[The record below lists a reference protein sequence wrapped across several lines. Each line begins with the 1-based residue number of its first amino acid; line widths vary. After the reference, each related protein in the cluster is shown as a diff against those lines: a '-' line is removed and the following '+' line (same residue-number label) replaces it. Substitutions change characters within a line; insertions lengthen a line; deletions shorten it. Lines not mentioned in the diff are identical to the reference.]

1 MSMPLSW
8 GAGRARML
16 ARTLFVT
23 VLGAVALLCA
33 LLASDAQAAPT
44 PPHVITA
51 FPQRDFVSAEGYAQ
65 SDTVTVEIVHP
76 GAPLAP
82 VGTVSGI
89 VPQDDPGT
97 DGFDGL
103 VEVNHPG
110 GACWVGSTPDM
121 RPGDIVRITIDSG
134 PNAGQVD
141 ETVVANVAAQR
152 PVQTGTNTLEVH
164 GTAADANGAPID
176 LAQLEQRLVSPGN
189 QFTRSGARTLRAPGE
204 GRIAYDP
211 VDPDTNPN
219 GTKWTATYTLGA
231 RDMALALAAEARAM
245 WLGADPLLANEATIF
260 EIGAGVVGGPQ
271 APCTAPKEILPPPP
285 GVEAV
290 PPTTPANVAATV
302 SNNNTAT
309 VTWDASTDNVGVTSY
324 GIYRNGVAIANVQNN
339 DGSAPAPT
347 TFIDENLPPG
357 DYVYTVDAQDEVGN
371 RSGMS
376 AEATAKA
383 LANPAADV
391 LVNEP
396 PAGGRAFTLF
406 PSRDFID
413 VAGYAQDDRVTVEV
427 IRDGN
432 VISTAPGLT
441 PQDDPAT
448 RRVFDGIIEVN
459 HPGGFC
465 WSGTTPELR
474 AGDIVRTLA
483 YGPDGTLRYA
493 DQATVANVV
502 AGKAVQT
509 APDTVEIHGFAQ
521 DHDGKPLPVDQIEQ
535 RLVSSSAAPF
545 AKNDRRTLRADS
557 AGAGEGTLSYDKDSN
572 PLGVKWTATY
582 TGLSADDVKKALDVE
597 SRVMWLGR
605 DPLAGTELTIYEA
618 GTADPPGPAAGF
630 CSSPIEPADVTPP
643 SAPSL
648 TAVQSGAN
656 NVQLNWTAATDDHY
670 VYGYRLYRDG
680 QPVRNFHRT
689 TLSFLDTGVAPGTH
703 TYAVRAY
710 DSATARGA
718 GATIIEQLQSGQ
730 GKPYGNE
737 SDPSASV
744 TLTQADVTAPSE
756 PTSLTGTLLSAG
768 TPPKPTGVHL
778 EWKASTDDVG
788 VTGYGVYRRPAGSTA
803 GFARIPDN
811 KTNVK
816 TTTFDDT
823 TVTSGSFEYRVDAV
837 DAAGNRSTRSP
848 IITVNVVIDSQAPT
862 VPGNVRTTNLPDIHG
877 RDVRV
882 NWAASSDNV
891 GVTSYGVYRNGTKIG
906 DAAGT
911 ATAFRDVDVPAGT
924 YTYTVD
930 AVDSAGNRSAK
941 SLPATAVVAND
952 PPSAP
957 HSIIVFP
964 QRDFVSASGYA
975 AGTYTV
981 EVIRG
986 TTTVS
991 KSTPV
996 AAVDD
1001 PKTPDVFDGIVEVN
1015 HPGGGCWTGVTPD
1028 IRPGDIVRVTGANG
1042 VPDQTTTANVTTG
1055 RAIQTSAD
1063 TVVVHGT
1070 ATDGA
1075 GNQID
1080 PAQLEQRLIAGGADF
1095 STGAFISTAT
1105 EGTIAYD
1112 APGST
1117 KWTATYTGLRPADVT
1132 RALRAESRIL
1142 WLGRAPLTGNE
1153 QTIFENGPG
1162 ITGGP
1167 STPDCTAALET
1178 GRPLSSAPNSLAFG
1192 QVALNATSAAQTVT
1206 FRNTGTSVMDIRSV
1220 ELTGANADGAFK
1232 ITSNT
1237 CAATLAA
1244 GANCSVGLTFSPGA
1258 STAARTAGLSFVTS
1272 AANEGSPTVNL
1283 TGSGFDP
1290 NVPTVTAP
1298 RNSLTAGSAVTVSG
1312 TSGTLP
1318 VTVTWTSPTGTT
1330 FELERSTN
1338 GVDWTPAATTSAKS
1352 ATVDLPMG
1360 SFGAQPNYQFR
1371 VRAGLTAADGTTS
1384 WSDWVTGTRFTLTP
1398 MDDNNATAMKYGGTW
1413 TAPALTGAFG
1423 GAVHQS
1429 NARGSNVQLTRTTFT
1444 VAGSAAVIATKGP
1457 NMGRAIIQLDG
1468 GAQTTVDLYSP
1479 TVQPA
1484 QVVWVNNNAAAGVQ
1498 HSVTVQV
1505 AGTKAAA
1512 STNTFVQVDGFVFL
1526 R

>member
-1 MSMPLSW
+1 MSTPLGW
-8 GAGRARML
+8 GAWRAQMS
-16 ARTLFVT
+16 ARTLFIT
-23 VLGAVALLCA
+23 VLSAVVILCA
-33 LLASDAQAAPT
+33 FLARDAQAAPT

-76 GAPLAP
+76 SAPLTP

-110 GACWVGSTPDM
+110 GACWLGSTPDI
-121 RPGDIVRITIDSG
+121 RAGDIVRITIDSG
-134 PNAGQVD
+134 PNTGQVD
-141 ETVVANVAAQR
+141 ETVVANVTAQR
-152 PVQTGTNTLEVH
+152 PVQTGANSLVVH

-176 LAQLEQRLVSPGN
+176 IAQLEQRLVSPGN

-211 VDPDTNPN
+211 VDPETNPD
-219 GTKWTATYTLGA
+219 GTKWTAAYTLGA
-231 RDMALALAAEARAM
+231 RDMTLALEAESRAM
-245 WLGADPLLANEATIF
+245 WLGADPLLGNEATIF

-285 GVEAV
+285 GSEAI
-290 PPTTPANVAATV
+290 PPSTPANVTATV
-302 SNNNTAT
+302 TNNNTAT

-357 DYVYTVDAQDEVGN
+357 DYVYTVDAQDAVGN

-376 AEATAKA
+376 AEAAAKA

-391 LVNEP
+391 PVSEP

-406 PSRDFID
+406 PSRDFVD

-427 IRDGN
+427 IRNGN
-432 VISTAPGLT
+432 VVSTAPGLT
-441 PQDDPAT
+441 PQDDPKT
-448 RRVFDGIIEVN
+448 RNVFDGTIEVN

-474 AGDIVRTLA
+474 AGDLVRTLA
-483 YGPDGTLRYA
+483 FGPDGTLRYA
-493 DQATVANVV
+493 DQATVSNVV
-502 AGKAVQT
+502 ADQAVQT
-509 APDTVEIHGFAQ
+509 APDTVEIHGVAQ
-521 DHDGKPLPVDQIEQ
+521 DHDGRPLPVEQIEQ

-557 AGAGEGTLSYDKDSN
+557 AGAGEGTLSYDKDNN

-582 TGLSADDVKKALDVE
+582 SGLSADDVQKALDVE

-618 GTADPPGPAAGF
+618 GTADPPGPSAGF
-630 CSSPIEPADVTPP
+630 CSAPLEPADVTPP
-643 SAPSL
+643 AAPTL

-656 NVQLNWTAATDDHY
+656 NVQLNWTASTDDHY

-680 QPVRNFHRT
+680 QPLRNFHRT
-689 TLSFLDTGVAPGTH
+689 TLSYLDTGVAPGTH
-703 TYAVRAY
+703 TYALRAY

-737 SDPSASV
+737 SDPSASA

-768 TPPKPTGVHL
+768 TPPKPTGVQL
-778 EWKASTDDVG
+778 KWNASTDDVG
-788 VTGYGVYRRPAGSTA
+788 VTGYGVYRRSAGST
-803 GFARIPDN
+803 GTFTRIAN
-811 KTNVK
+811 NL
-816 TTTFDDT
+816 TTTSYADP
-823 TVTSGSFEYRVDAV
+823 VTGGSFEYRVDAV
-837 DAAGNRSTRSP
+837 DAAGNRSTRTP
-848 IITVNVVIDSQAPT
+848 IVTVNVVIDSQAPT

-891 GVTSYGVYRNGTKIG
+891 GVTGYGIYRNGTKVA
-906 DAAGT
+906 DATGT
-911 ATAFRDVDVPAGT
+911 ATSFRDVDVPAGT

-941 SLPATAVVAND
+941 SLSAAAVVAND
-952 PPSAP
+952 PPPAP
-957 HSIIVFP
+957 HSIIAFP

-991 KSTPV
+991 KSTSTP
-996 AAVDD
+996 AVDD
-1001 PKTPDVFDGIVEVN
+1001 PATPGFDGIVEIN

-1028 IRPGDIVRVTGANG
+1028 IRPGDIVRITNAAG
-1042 VPDQTTTANVTTG
+1042 VPDQTTVANITAG
-1055 RAIQTSAD
+1055 RAIQTADD
-1063 TVVVHGT
+1063 TVVIHGT
-1070 ATDGA
+1070 AADGV

-1080 PAQLEQRLIAGGADF
+1080 PAQLEHRLIASGADF

-1105 EGTIAYD
+1105 EGTIAYE
-1112 APGST
+1112 PGST

-1142 WLGRAPLTGNE
+1142 WLGRSPLTGSE
-1153 QTIFENGPG
+1153 QTIYENGPG

-1167 STPDCTAALET
+1167 STPECTAALET
-1178 GRPLSSAPNSLAFG
+1178 GRPLSSAPNNLAFG
-1192 QVALNATSAAQTVT
+1192 QVGLNTTSAPQTVT
-1206 FRNTGTSVMDIRSV
+1206 LRNTGTSAMDIRSV
-1220 ELTGANADGAFK
+1220 ELTGANVDAAFK
-1232 ITSNT
+1232 IASNT

-1298 RNSLTAGSAVTVSG
+1298 RHSLTAGSAVTASG

-1330 FELERSTN
+1330 FELEKSTN

-1360 SFGAQPNYQFR
+1360 TFGAQPSYQFR

-1398 MDDNNATAMKYGGTW
+1398 MDDNNTTAMKYGGTW
-1413 TAPALTGAFG
+1413 TTPALIGAFG
-1423 GAVHQS
+1423 GAVHSS
-1429 NARGSNVQLTRTTFT
+1429 NAKGSNVQLTRTTFT

-1479 TVQPA
+1479 AVQPA
-1484 QVVWVNNNAAAGVQ
+1484 QVVWANNSAAAGVQ

-1512 STNTFVQVDGFVFL
+1512 SSNTFVQADGFVFL

>member
-1 MSMPLSW
+1 MSTAPIRGS
-8 GAGRARML
+8 GRARL
-16 ARTLFVT
+16 LVRTLFAAVLAT
-23 VLGAVALLCA
+23 VAFFCA
-33 LLASDAQAAPT
+33 FFARDAQASPT

-51 FPQRDFVSAEGYAQ
+51 FPQRDFVSAEGYTQ
-65 SDTVTVEIVHP
+65 DDTVTVEIIHP
-76 GAPLAP
+76 GSVLG
-82 VGTVSGI
+82 VGTVTGL
-89 VPQDDPGT
+89 VPQDDPAT
-97 DGFDGL
+97 DGFDGI

-110 GACWVGSTPDM
+110 GACWVGSTPDI
-121 RPGDIVRITIDSG
+121 RPGDTVRITIDSG
-134 PNAGQVD
+134 PNKGQVD
-141 ETVVANVAAQR
+141 ETVVANVTAKR
-152 PVQTGTNTLEVH
+152 PVQIDATTLEVH
-164 GTAADANGAPID
+164 GTARSADGAPLPLDQI
-176 LAQLEQRLVSPGN
+176 EQRLVAPGD
-189 QFTRSGARTLRAPGE
+189 QFNKSGARTLRAPGE
-204 GRIAYDP
+204 GRLTYDP

-219 GTKWTATYTLGA
+219 GVNWTARYTLGA
-231 RDMALALAAEARAM
+231 HDMALALEAESRAM
-245 WLGADPLLANEATIF
+245 WLGVDPLLANEATIF
-260 EIGAGVVGGPQ
+260 EIGAGIVGGPQ

-285 GVEAV
+285 GAEAV
-290 PPTTPANVAATV
+290 PPTTPANVAVTV
-302 SNNNTAT
+302 TNNNTAT
-309 VTWDASTDNVGVTSY
+309 LTWDASSDNVGVTGY

-357 DYVYTVDAQDEVGN
+357 DYAYTVDAQDEIGN
-371 RSGMS
+371 RSAMS
-376 AEATAKA
+376 DGVSAHAV
-383 LANPAADV
+383 ANPAAAV
-391 LVNEP
+391 PVNEP

-406 PSRDFID
+406 PSRDFVD

-427 IRDGN
+427 VRDGK
-432 VISTAPGLT
+432 VISTAPGLS

-448 RRVFDGIIEVN
+448 RRVFDGVIEVN

-474 AGDIVRTLA
+474 TGDIVRTLA

-502 AGKAVQT
+502 AQKAVQT

-545 AKNDRRTLRADS
+545 AKNGRRTLRADS
-557 AGAGEGTLSYDKDSN
+557 AGAGDGTLRYDTQNN

-582 TGLSADDVKKALDVE
+582 TGLSGADVQKALDVE

-630 CSSPIEPADVTPP
+630 CSSPQEPADVAPP
-643 SAPSL
+643 SAPTL

-656 NVQLNWTAATDDHY
+656 NVQLNWTASTDNHY

-680 QPVRNFHRT
+680 EPVRNFHRT

-703 TYAVRAY
+703 TYALRAY

-730 GKPYGNE
+730 GQPYGNE

-768 TPPKPTGVHL
+768 TPPKPTGVQL
-778 EWKASTDDVG
+778 KWAASTDDVG
-788 VTGYGVYRRPAGSTA
+788 VTGYGVYRRSAGSTA
-803 GFARIPDN
+803 AFTRIAS
-811 KTNVK
+811 V
-816 TTTFDDT
+816 TTTSYTDP
-823 TVTSGSFEYRVDAV
+823 VTGGSFEYRVDAV
-837 DAAGNRSTRSP
+837 DAAGNRSTRTP

-891 GVTSYGVYRNGTKIG
+891 GVQAYGIYRNGTKVA
-906 DAAGT
+906 DAAAT

-941 SLPATAVVAND
+941 SLAATAVVAND
-952 PPSAP
+952 PPAAP

-975 AGTYTV
+975 AGSYTV

-991 KSTPV
+991 KSTATP
-996 AAVDD
+996 AVDD
-1001 PKTPDVFDGIVEVN
+1001 PATPGFDGIVEIN

-1028 IRPGDIVRVTGANG
+1028 IRAGDIVRVTDSGG
-1042 VPDQTTTANVTTG
+1042 VPDQTTTANVTAG
-1055 RAIQTSAD
+1055 RAIQTSTD

-1070 ATDGA
+1070 AADATGA
-1075 GNQID
+1075 RID
-1080 PAQLEQRLIAGGADF
+1080 IGQLEQRLVAGGADF

-1117 KWTATYTGLRPADVT
+1117 KWTATYTGLRAADVN

-1167 STPDCTAALET
+1167 STPECTAALEA

-1192 QVALNATSAAQTVT
+1192 PVGLNTTSAVNTVT
-1206 FRNTGTSVMDIRSV
+1206 LRNTGASAMDIRSV
-1220 ELTGANADGAFK
+1220 ELTGANIDGAFK

-1237 CAATLAA
+1237 CAASLAA

-1298 RNSLTAGSAVTVSG
+1298 KQALAAGTAVNVSG
-1312 TSGTLP
+1312 ASGTLP
-1318 VTVTWTSPTGTT
+1318 VSVSWTSPTGTT
-1330 FELERSTN
+1330 FELEQSTN
-1338 GVDWTPAATTSAKS
+1338 GVDWTPAATTSAKT
-1352 ATVDLPMG
+1352 ATVNVPMG
-1360 SFGAQPNYQFR
+1360 TFASQPSYQFR
-1371 VRAGLTAADGTTS
+1371 VRAGLTAADGTTT
-1384 WSDWVTGTRFTLTP
+1384 WSDWATGTKFTVTP
-1398 MDDNNATAMKYGGTW
+1398 IDDGDTTAMKYGGAW
-1413 TAPALTGAFG
+1413 TVPALAGALG
-1423 GAVHQS
+1423 GKVHS
-1429 NARGSNVQLTRTTFT
+1429 TTAKGSNVQLNKTTFT
-1444 VAGSAAVIATKGP
+1444 VAGSAALIATKGP
-1457 NMGRAIIQLDG
+1457 NMGRATVQLDG
-1468 GAQTTVDLYSP
+1468 GAQTTVDLYAP

-1484 QVVWVNNNAAAGVQ
+1484 QVVWVNNNATAGVQ
-1498 HSVTVQV
+1498 HWITVQ
-1505 AGTKAAA
+1505 ALGTKQAA
-1512 STNTFVQVDGFVFL
+1512 STGFGVDVDGFVYL

>member
-1 MSMPLSW
+1 
-8 GAGRARML
+8 
-16 ARTLFVT
+16 
-23 VLGAVALLCA
+23 
-33 LLASDAQAAPT
+33 
-44 PPHVITA
+44 
-51 FPQRDFVSAEGYAQ
+51 
-65 SDTVTVEIVHP
+65 
-76 GAPLAP
+76 
-82 VGTVSGI
+82 
-89 VPQDDPGT
+89 
-97 DGFDGL
+97 
-103 VEVNHPG
+103 
-110 GACWVGSTPDM
+110 M
-121 RPGDIVRITIDSG
+121 RPGDIARIAIDSG

-141 ETVVANVAAQR
+141 ETVVANVTAKR

-176 LAQLEQRLVSPGN
+176 IAQLEQRLVSPGN

-204 GRIAYDP
+204 GRIAYDA
-211 VDPDTNPN
+211 VDPQTNPD

-231 RDMALALAAEARAM
+231 RDMALALEAESRAM
-245 WLGADPLLANEATIF
+245 WLGADPLLANEATVF

-285 GVEAV
+285 GSEAI
-290 PPTTPANVAATV
+290 PPSTPANATATV
-302 SNNNTAT
+302 TNNNTAT
-309 VTWDASTDNVGVTSY
+309 LTWDASTDNVGVTSY
-324 GIYRNGVAIANVQNN
+324 GVYRNGVAIANVQKN

-347 TFIDENLPPG
+347 TFVDENLPPG

-383 LANPAADV
+383 LANPAVDV
-391 LVNEP
+391 PVNEP

-406 PSRDFID
+406 PSRDFVD
-413 VAGYAQDDRVTVEV
+413 AAGFAQDDRVTVEV
-427 IRDGN
+427 IRDGS
-432 VISTAPGLT
+432 VISTAPGVA

-448 RRVFDGIIEVN
+448 RRVFDGIVEVN
-459 HPGGFC
+459 HPGGYC

-474 AGDIVRTLA
+474 AGDVVRTLA
-483 YGPDGTLRYA
+483 YGPDGVLRYA

-502 AGKAVQT
+502 AEKAVQT
-509 APDTVEIHGFAQ
+509 APDTVEIHGVAQ
-521 DHDGKPLPVDQIEQ
+521 DHDGQPLPVEQIEQ

-545 AKNDRRTLRADS
+545 AKNDRRAIRADS
-557 AGAGEGTLSYDKDSN
+557 AGAGEGTLSYDKAGN

-582 TGLSADDVKKALDVE
+582 TGLGAADVRKALDVE

-630 CSSPIEPADVTPP
+630 CSSPLEPGDVTPP
-643 SAPSL
+643 SAPTL
-648 TAVQSGAN
+648 TAVQSGAS
-656 NVQLNWTAATDDHY
+656 NVQLNWTASTDDHY

-680 QPVRNFHRT
+680 QTVRNFNRT
-689 TLSFLDTGVAPGTH
+689 TLSYLDTGVAPGTH
-703 TYAVRAY
+703 TYALRAY

-718 GATIIEQLQSGQ
+718 GATIVEQLRSGQ

-737 SDPSASV
+737 SDPSAAV

-756 PTSLTGTLLSAG
+756 PTSLTGTLVTDGG
-768 TPPKPTGVHL
+768 TPPKPTGVEL
-778 EWKASTDDVG
+778 KWQASTDDVG
-788 VTGYGVYRRPAGSTA
+788 VTGYGVYRRSAGSTA
-803 GFARIPDN
+803 AFTRIR
-811 KTNVK
+811 
-816 TTTFDDT
+816 
-823 TVTSGSFEYRVDAV
+823 TVTTSSYTDPVTGGSYEYRVDAV
-837 DAAGNRSTRSP
+837 DAAGNRSTRTP

-862 VPGNVRTTNLPDIHG
+862 VPGNVKATTVPDIHG

-882 NWAASSDNV
+882 NWTASSDNV
-891 GVTSYGVYRNGTKIG
+891 GVQGYGIYRNGTKVA
-906 DAAGT
+906 DAGGT
-911 ATAFRDVDVPAGT
+911 ATAFRDVNVPAGT

-930 AVDSAGNRSAK
+930 AVDSAGNRSAR
-941 SLPATAVVAND
+941 SLSATAVVAND
-952 PPSAP
+952 PPATP

-975 AGTYTV
+975 AGSYTV

-991 KSTPV
+991 RSTPTP
-996 AAVDD
+996 AVDD
-1001 PKTPDVFDGIVEVN
+1001 PGTPGFDGIVEVN

-1028 IRPGDIVRVTGANG
+1028 IRTGDIVRVTDAAG
-1042 VPDQTTTANVTTG
+1042 VPDQATTANVIAS
-1055 RAIQTSAD
+1055 RAIQTAAD
-1063 TVVVHGT
+1063 TVVIHGT
-1070 ATDGA
+1070 AADAA

-1080 PAQLEQRLIAGGADF
+1080 PAQLEQRLVANGADF

-1142 WLGRAPLTGNE
+1142 WLGRAPLVGNE

-1167 STPDCTAALET
+1167 STPECAAALEA
-1178 GRPLSSAPNSLAFG
+1178 GRPLSSAPNNLAFG
-1192 QVALNATSAAQTVT
+1192 QVALNTTSAPQTVT
-1206 FRNTGTSVMDIRSV
+1206 FRNTGTSAMDIRSV
-1220 ELTGANADGAFK
+1220 ELTGANVDGAFK
-1232 ITSNT
+1232 ITSST
-1237 CAATLAA
+1237 CAASLPA
-1244 GANCSVGLTFSPGA
+1244 GASCSVGLTFSPAG
-1258 STAARTAGLSFVTS
+1258 TAARTAGLSFVTS

-1298 RNSLTAGSAVTVSG
+1298 RHSLTAGSAVTVSG
-1312 TSGTLP
+1312 TSGAMP

-1330 FELERSTN
+1330 FKLERSTN
-1338 GVDWTPAATTSAKS
+1338 GVDWTPAATTSAKT

-1360 SFGAQPNYQFR
+1360 TFGAQPSYQFR

-1384 WSDWVTGTRFTLTP
+1384 WSDWATGTRFTLTP
-1398 MDDNNATAMKYGGTW
+1398 MDDNDATAMKFGGTW
-1413 TAPALTGAFG
+1413 TTPALAGAFG
-1423 GAVHQS
+1423 GAVHSS
-1429 NARGSNVQLTRTTFT
+1429 NAKGSNVQLARTTFT
-1444 VAGSAAVIATKGP
+1444 AAGSAAVIATKGP
-1457 NMGRAIIQLDG
+1457 NMGRAIVQLDG

-1484 QVVWVNNNAAAGVQ
+1484 QVVWVSNSAAAGVQ

-1505 AGTKAAA
+1505 AGTKAVA
-1512 STNTFVQVDGFVFL
+1512 STNTFVQADGFVFL